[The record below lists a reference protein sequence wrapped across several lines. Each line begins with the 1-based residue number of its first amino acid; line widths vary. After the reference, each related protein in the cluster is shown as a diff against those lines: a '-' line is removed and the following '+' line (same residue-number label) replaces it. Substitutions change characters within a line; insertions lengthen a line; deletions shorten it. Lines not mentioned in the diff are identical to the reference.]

1 MVAANQPS
9 IRPQMARVPALTTLF
24 HALAAGDLRRA
35 RALAEGIAVSEEK
48 AGRKEA
54 AEKLRSALAS
64 VPSAPEAPPL
74 RPAALPD
81 ILAPVASTTRL
92 ADVELS
98 AATRAAVQEVL
109 NEHRH
114 RDALQ
119 AHDLR
124 PRSRLFFH
132 GPPGCGKTMTAQAL
146 AGEMG
151 LPLYVVRFDA
161 LIGAYLGQTALR
173 VRECFRFAETTPCLL
188 LVDEVDALGR
198 KRGKVTDIGEL
209 DRVLISV
216 MQQLDLTVPA
226 GLIIAASNVPDD
238 LDPALLRRFDASLAF
253 PAPERAVLAR
263 FARTEATKRGIKL
276 VNGFKHEL
284 GQAQT
289 FADVRHAVDDEHR
302 RIILRGM

>member
-1 MVAANQPS
+1 
-9 IRPQMARVPALTTLF
+9 MARIPALTTLF
-24 HALAAGDLRRA
+24 QALAAGDLRRA

-48 AGRKEA
+48 AGRREA
-54 AEKLRSALAS
+54 AAKLRDALG
-64 VPSAPEAPPL
+64 PSPSLAPEPPL
-74 RPAALPD
+74 ARSVSLPD
-81 ILAPVASTTRL
+81 LLTPLPTAVRL
-92 ADVELS
+92 DAVELTP
-98 AATRAAVQEVL
+98 ATRTAVQEVL
-109 NEHRH
+109 REHRH
-114 RDALQ
+114 RDALA
-119 AHDLR
+119 AHDVK

-146 AGEMG
+146 AGELG

-161 LIGAYLGQTALR
+161 LIGSYLGQTALR
-173 VRECFRFAETTPCLL
+173 VRECFRFAESTPCVL

-216 MQQLDLTVPA
+216 MQQLDLSVPA

-238 LDPALLRRFDASLAF
+238 LDPALIRRFDASLAF
-253 PAPERAVLAR
+253 PAPEAAVLAR
-263 FARTEATKRGIKL
+263 FAKAEATKRGFKL

-284 GQAQT
+284 GMAKT

-302 RIILRGM
+302 RIILRGV